1 MRSVRERFTRIPK
14 QYIKRNWQEEQS
26 SGTSN
31 EVTEWDVFLEEITD
45 KEKAAEEYKKKMI
58 ADTRPGCLKTG

>member
-14 QYIKRNWQEEQS
+14 QYIKRNWQDEQS

-31 EVTEWDVFLEEITD
+31 EVTERDVLLEEITD
-45 KEKAAEEYKKKMI
+45 KEKAAEEYKKKN
-58 ADTRPGCLKTG
+58 DS